1 MEEKTFVG
9 FNYGRFQ
16 NDEGR
21 MQDYCNVFM
30 LEAFGGEENND
41 YHFSGQKA
49 VKYGCVSP
57 DVFKD
62 IKVGTKVAGF
72 TNSFLSYGEKCDT
85 LPFEPALF
93 AGLKPY

>member
-1 MEEKTFVG
+1 MEEKVFVG
-9 FNYGRFQ
+9 YNFGQFQ

-30 LEAFGGEENND
+30 LEDFGGQESND
-41 YHFSGQKA
+41 YHFAGHKA

-62 IKVGTKVAGF
+62 IKVGMKVRCF
-72 TNSFLSYGEKCDT
+72 FDSKKKVSYMVAVDKT
-85 LPFEPALF
+85 
-93 AGLKPY
+93 

>member
-1 MEEKTFVG
+1 MEEKVFVG
-9 FNYGRFQ
+9 YNFGQFQ

-30 LEAFGGEENND
+30 LEDFGGQERND
-41 YHFSGQKA
+41 YHFTGQKA

-62 IKVGTKVAGF
+62 IKVGMKVRCF
-72 TNSFLSYGEKCDT
+72 FDSKKKVSYMVAVNKT
-85 LPFEPALF
+85 
-93 AGLKPY
+93 